1 MARYALVIGISRYDS
16 FRNLDK
22 AATDAEAIA
31 RILQTHG
38 QYQVEPLP
46 KRLVEAENC
55 WELATDKKLTGK
67 DLGQALATFLL
78 ERAKD
83 QEALIY
89 FAGHGFEMPG
99 LGRKKK
105 GYLATSDSVSDGR
118 NAILFSDLNDLIRES
133 NLSNLVLILDCCH
146 AGSFLERTMLESTLT
161 AFNEKKD
168 YYLITSCRSFERARE
183 GEEHGVFTSAVL
195 KGLQRDNADSE
206 GTVTGDRLFDF
217 VQRELRQSG
226 QEPIRT
232 GTGRSITLVTYQPA
246 LALGASEQSEQSPAK
261 QYQVLAQQMQS
272 WFKALSYDFG
282 SHEVWEES
290 YFEWAIHVKSW
301 RGYDRILV
309 RGIEGETEI
318 HHVQSFLQSVQ
329 AQRADGGWL
338 VAARRVSPSAR
349 HYAEENRHIICYTF
363 DELVDQEADFNSYF
377 SWLEA
382 EVKRQGIDKM
392 YVPLGCI
399 KDEID
404 PITKQKIVSSR
415 YEEIDKYIDQWLAD
429 PSKKHVSVLGEFG
442 TGKTWFA
449 LHYAWVALQQYQK
462 EKERGKQRPRL
473 PLVITLRDY
482 AKALDVN
489 HVVAG
494 FFFTQHNIRLTG
506 EVFDQLNRMGKLL
519 LIFDGFD
526 EMAAKVDK
534 QQMINNFWELAK
546 VVVAGAKVILTCR
559 TEHFPE
565 AQEGRAVLNAE
576 LQPSTANLTAEAPQ
590 FEVLELEKLDD
601 DQIRQILS
609 FQASPSTVEQVM
621 GNPQLL
627 DLARRPVMTDLIL
640 EALPEVEAGKPIDM
654 SRIYLY
660 AVRHKM
666 ERDISSERTFT
677 SLADKLYFLCEV
689 AQEMLAT
696 SKMSLNYRLFPER
709 IRYLFDSVVREERDL
724 DHWHYDMMG
733 NTMLIRNAEGDY
745 FPAHRSFLEFFV
757 AYKFAA
763 ELGVLAPDFAEL
775 AQTQSYLDT
784 TATPKNYTWS
794 SYFKR
799 QLDQT
804 DQPILISPLNE
815 FTTESFEHLKNTVG
829 HIPLNKSQAILDLLV
844 PMLDSTETTLH
855 RLFDAIEATRGKTDT
870 EAGYVGGN
878 AVTLILKLDQAALE
892 NRDLSRTVIRSVDF
906 THASLRRVNFAEADL
921 SDCTFTK
928 NLGNVLSVVFSPD
941 SNRFATADSNE
952 AIRLWNAEDGREVLA
967 CKGHSGWIYSLVF
980 SPDGKMLASGSYD
993 RTIRLWDIDTG
1004 KCTNVLHGHTNSVW
1018 SVAFSSCGNLLV
1030 SGSNDRTVKLWDI
1043 HNGQCIRTLQGHTEQ
1058 VRAVAFSPTGE
1069 MVASGGNDSTVR
1081 LWNIHNGE
1089 CLNLLQ
1095 GHVMRVNS
1103 ITFSPD
1109 GEMIATGSFDQ
1120 TIRLWDVKT
1129 GQHLRT
1135 LQGHTN
1141 KLRSIAFSPDGA
1153 MLTSGGEDCTVRLW
1167 DVETGQCLQALQGHT
1182 DSIWSVAFSHDGE
1195 MLSSGSFD
1203 KTVKLWNVR
1212 TGMCLNT
1219 LKGHTNSVC
1228 SVASNPLSD
1237 NIFASGNDDTTVK
1250 LWNTNTGQC
1259 LNILQGHSKRVWT
1272 VAFSSDGK
1280 KLASGSA
1287 DSTVKLWDISS
1298 GECLNTLQGHSNS
1311 VWSIAF
1317 SSKVDRLSSGSD
1329 DHTVRIWDI
1338 NSGECLNILQ
1348 GHADAV
1354 WSVAFSP
1361 CGNRLVSGSNDQTVK
1376 IWDAIS
1382 GECLQTLEGHTNS
1395 VRSVA
1400 FSPCG
1405 SRLFS
1410 GSSDQ
1415 TVKLWDVNSGEC
1427 LQILKGHTNSVR
1439 SVAFSPCGNRLI
1451 SGSNDQTVKLWD
1463 ISSGECLQTLEGHT
1477 SSVGSV
1483 TFCSDGITVI
1493 SGSNDETIRIW
1504 DVQTSRCRETLRGS
1518 LFDGMNITGTK
1529 GLNSAQRTA
1538 LKELGAV
1545 SH

>member
-1 MARYALVIGISRYDS
+1 MARYALVIGISRYDF

-22 AATDAEAIA
+22 AATDAKAIA
-31 RILQTHG
+31 QILQTHG

-46 KRLVEAENC
+46 NRLVEAENR
-55 WELATDKKLTGK
+55 WELATDKRLTGK
-67 DLGQALATFLL
+67 ELGQKLETFLL
-78 ERAKD
+78 EQAKD

-89 FAGHGFEMPG
+89 FAGHGFEGPG

-105 GYLATSDSVSDGR
+105 GYLATSDCTSDGH

-133 NLSNLVLILDCCH
+133 SLSSLVLILDCCH
-146 AGSFLERTMLESTLT
+146 AGFFLERTLLESTLT
-161 AFNEKKD
+161 VFKEKRD
-168 YYLITSCRSFERARE
+168 YYLITACRSFERARE
-183 GEEHGVFTSAVL
+183 GEEHGIFTAAIL
-195 KGLQRDNADSE
+195 KGLQPEHARRD
-206 GTVTGDRLFDF
+206 GIVTGDRLFDF
-217 VQRELRQSG
+217 VQQELRQSG

-232 GTGRSITLVTYQPA
+232 GTGRSITLVAYQPA
-246 LALGASEQSEQSPAK
+246 PAMGASEQRERSPAK
-261 QYQVLAQQMQS
+261 KYQVLAQQMQS
-272 WFKALSYDFG
+272 WFKALRYDFE

-290 YFEWAIHVKSW
+290 YFEWVIHVPSW
-301 RGYDRILV
+301 RGYDRIFV
-309 RGIEGETEI
+309 RGIEGEAEI
-318 HHVQSFLQSVQ
+318 HHVQAFSQSVE

-349 HYAEENRHIICYTF
+349 HCAEENCHIICYTF
-363 DELVDQEADFNSYF
+363 DELVDQVADFNRYF

-382 EVKRQGIDKM
+382 EVKHRGIDKM
-392 YVPLGCI
+392 YVPLGCT

-404 PITKQKIVSSR
+404 PITKQKIVSSC
-415 YEEIDKYIDQWLAD
+415 YKEIDKYIDQWLAD
-429 PSKKHVSVLGEFG
+429 PTKKHVSVLGEFG

-449 LHYAWVALQQYQK
+449 FHYAWVALQRYQ
-462 EKERGKQRPRL
+462 EARERGTQRPRL

-482 AKALDVN
+482 AKALNVEN
-489 HVVAG
+489 VLAG
-494 FFFTQHNIRLTG
+494 FFFTQHNIRLNS

-546 VVVAGAKVILTCR
+546 VVVPGAKVILTCR

-565 AQEGRAVLNAE
+565 AQEGRALLNAE
-576 LQPSTANLTAEAPQ
+576 LQASTANLTAEAPQ

-601 DQIRQILS
+601 EQIHQILS

-621 GNPQLL
+621 GNSQLL

-640 EALPEVEAGKPIDM
+640 EALPEIEAGKPIDM

-763 ELGVLAPDFAEL
+763 ELGVLASDFAEL
-775 AQTQSYLDT
+775 AQTQSYLDK
-784 TATPKNYTWS
+784 TAPPKDYTWS

-804 DQPILISPLNE
+804 DQPILISPLNK
-815 FTTESFEHLKNTVG
+815 FTTESFEYLKNTIG
-829 HIPLNKSQAILDLLV
+829 HTPLNKSQAILDLLV
-844 PMLDSTETTLH
+844 PMLDSTEATLH
-855 RLFDAIEATRGKTDT
+855 RLFDVIEATRGKTAT
-870 EAGYVGGN
+870 ETGYVGGN
-878 AVTLILKLDQAALE
+878 AVTLTLKLDQTALE
-892 NRDLSRTVIRSVDF
+892 NRDLSRTVICSVDF

-928 NLGNVLSVVFSPD
+928 SLSNVLSVAFSPD
-941 SNRFATADSNE
+941 SNCFATADSNE
-952 AIRLWNAEDGREVLA
+952 AIRLWNTEDGREILA

-993 RTIRLWDIDTG
+993 RTVRLWDVGTG
-1004 KCTNVLHGHTNSVW
+1004 ECTNVLHGHTNSVW
-1018 SVAFSSCGNLLV
+1018 SVAFSPCGNLLV
-1030 SGSNDRTVKLWDI
+1030 SGSKDRTVKLWDI
-1043 HNGQCIRTLQGHTEQ
+1043 HNSQCIRTLQGHTEQ

-1103 ITFSPD
+1103 ITFSLD
-1109 GEMIATGSFDQ
+1109 GEMIASGSFDQ
-1120 TIRLWDVKT
+1120 TIKLWDVKT

-1135 LQGHTN
+1135 LQGHTD

-1153 MLTSGGEDCTVRLW
+1153 MLTSGGDDCTVRLW
-1167 DVETGQCLQALQGHT
+1167 NVTTGQCLNILQGHT
-1182 DSIWSVAFSHDGE
+1182 DSIWAIAFSQNGE
-1195 MLSSGSFD
+1195 RLISGSFD
-1203 KTVKLWNVR
+1203 QTVKLWNVR
-1212 TGMCLNT
+1212 TGSCFNT
-1219 LKGHTNSVC
+1219 LKGHINSVC
-1228 SVASNPLSD
+1228 SVASNPLSG
-1237 NIFASGNDDTTVK
+1237 NIFASGNDDKTVK

-1259 LNILQGHSKRVWT
+1259 LNILQGHSNRVWS

-1329 DHTVRIWDI
+1329 DHTVRIWDVS
-1338 NSGECLNILQ
+1338 SGECLNILQ

-1361 CGNRLVSGSNDQTVK
+1361 CGNLLVSGSNDQTVK
-1376 IWDAIS
+1376 LWGVNSGECLRTLEEHTDSIQSVAFSPCGSLLVSGSNDQTIKIWDVSSGECLQTLKGHTNSVRSVTFCSDGSLLVSGSSDQTVKIWDISS

-1395 VRSVA
+1395 VR
-1400 FSPCG
+1400 
-1405 SRLFS
+1405 
-1410 GSSDQ
+1410 
-1415 TVKLWDVNSGEC
+1415 
-1427 LQILKGHTNSVR
+1427 
-1439 SVAFSPCGNRLI
+1439 
-1451 SGSNDQTVKLWD
+1451 
-1463 ISSGECLQTLEGHT
+1463 
-1477 SSVGSV
+1477 SV

-1504 DVQTSRCRETLRGS
+1504 NAQTSQCLKILRDS
-1518 LFDGMNITGTK
+1518 LLDGMNITGTK
-1529 GLNSAQRTA
+1529 GLTDAQRTT

-1545 SH
+1545 SY